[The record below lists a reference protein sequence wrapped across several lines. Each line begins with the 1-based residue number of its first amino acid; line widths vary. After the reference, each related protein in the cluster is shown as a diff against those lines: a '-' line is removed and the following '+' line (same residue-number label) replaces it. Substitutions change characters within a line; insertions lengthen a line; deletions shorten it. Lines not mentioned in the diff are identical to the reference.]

1 MVLSILGTPLGNA
14 VMVVSVIYGA
24 LACVPRTVL
33 DTVVV
38 YYYRCSYVLFFFL
51 PFQQTFFNCFID
63 DDLEGHRHVKQFFH
77 RDTASRQWNWDLN
90 PELCDSRV
98 HSV

>member
-38 YYYRCSYVLFFFL
+38 YYYRCSYVLFFFFTFPTNL
-51 PFQQTFFNCFID
+51 FQLFY
-63 DDLEGHRHVKQFFH
+63 R
-77 RDTASRQWNWDLN
+77 
-90 PELCDSRV
+90 
-98 HSV
+98 